1 MKNKDSLTKAY
12 AINVLKD
19 LMEKDMF
26 VTEMVKEK
34 GYSSP
39 ILINTLKYL
48 TEINLVKSYTE
59 KQSKVGNARLMY
71 TLTSKGLEV
80 AKKLREIENI
90 MSGKEEEI
98 PLEEEFGIIQNHYP
112 VHINEYDNIVRV
124 KDGNR
129 IAEVYISNIHGKIK
143 LKCAL
148 CDSEDCVHVN
158 FAYSLPSVREL
169 MEKYK

>member
-1 MKNKDSLTKAY
+1 
-12 AINVLKD
+12 
-19 LMEKDMF
+19 
-26 VTEMVKEK
+26 
-34 GYSSP
+34 
-39 ILINTLKYL
+39 
-48 TEINLVKSYTE
+48 LVKAYTE
-59 KQSKVGNARLMY
+59 KQSKVGNARLIY
-71 TLTSKGLEV
+71 TLISKCLKV

-98 PLEEEFGIIQNHYP
+98 PPEEEFGIIQNHYL

-129 IAEVYISNIHGKIK
+129 IAEVYISDIHGKIK